1 MVDCS
6 ANDVNRNDNC
16 SCEGRKRYRMAV
28 CRNGVYIYEETTHGN
43 FTHCPG
49 RSRYFGD
56 WKIGNARKGKG
67 AERGLISVF
76 QS

>member
-1 MVDCS
+1 MIIAAVKVG
-6 ANDVNRNDNC
+6 NDTGWLSV
-16 SCEGRKRYRMAV
+16 EMEF
-28 CRNGVYIYEETTHGN
+28 IYEETTHGN

-49 RSRYFGD
+49 RSRYFCD